1 MGSWFSN
8 LHIRRA
14 ENIEPSAVDSAL
26 TEMMTA
32 ANYLPA
38 ENAAEADAAVAI
50 LGTNSEWISVYSD
63 FFEFGE
69 PKQFQDIARPISERL
84 HTDVLG
90 IACFDSDFMFMNLI
104 NPEQKLDAFARIGG
118 GYGVKR
124 RSNFSAWKNKVT
136 DLDAFKRCAAEN
148 EYAFAE
154 EFLMDTAQ
162 YTGLNEELA
171 ISSYDTLGELELPV
185 QKRYLYFKLPDTV
198 ERVPPKLILHSAG
211 SSCTCTDGK
220 WTWVGVANVGGAS
233 RGLSVFFIGSYVEND
248 EISFSD
254 LYLET
259 GHEGTRTPFELKKVR
274 LIDGRLAYYY
284 NAPEYKIPKAV
295 KDGLSWMK
303 KFDEES
309 KREIKVVFT
318 LHGDERKMLDI
329 ILVVSP
335 DKNPEGQYACGLGR
349 LWLKKEIHRGIQ

>member
-8 LHIRRA
+8 LHIRRT

-32 ANYLPA
+32 ANYMPA
-38 ENAAEADAAVAI
+38 ETAAEADAAVAI
-50 LGTNSEWISVYSD
+50 LGTDSEWISVYSD

-104 NPEQKLDAFARIGG
+104 SPEQKLDAFARIGG

-124 RSNFSAWKNKVT
+124 RSNFNAWKNKVT
-136 DLDAFKRCAAEN
+136 DIDAFKRCAAEN

-198 ERVPPKLILHSAG
+198 ERVPPKLVFRSAG
-211 SSCTCTDGK
+211 SCGPCTDGK
-220 WTWVGVANVGGAS
+220 QKWVEVLNVGGAS
-233 RGLSVFFIGSYVEND
+233 RGLSVFFIGQYIEND

-254 LYLET
+254 LYLKT

-274 LIDGRLAYYY
+274 LIDARSAYYY
-284 NAPEYKIPKAV
+284 NAPEYKIPEAV

-309 KREIKVVFT
+309 KRVIRVVFT
-318 LHGDERKMLDI
+318 SHGDERKMHDI

-335 DKNPEGQYACGLGR
+335 DKNPEGQCG
-349 LWLKKEIHRGIQ
+349 WIHR

>member
-26 TEMMTA
+26 TEVMTA

-50 LGTNSEWISVYSD
+50 LGTDSEWISVYSD

-124 RSNFSAWKNKVT
+124 RSNFNAWKNKVT

-198 ERVPPKLILHSAG
+198 ERVPPKLILYMASG
-211 SSCTCTDGK
+211 ESCADGK
-220 WTWVGVANVGGAS
+220 LSMIYVLNVGGAS

-274 LIDGRLAYYY
+274 LIDGRSAYYY
-284 NAPEYKIPKAV
+284 NAPEYKIPEAV
-295 KDGLSWMK
+295 KGGLSWMK
-303 KFDEES
+303 KFKEES

-318 LHGDERKMLDI
+318 PHGENEKLLDI

-335 DKNPEGQYACGLGR
+335 DGNPEGQCGWIYR
-349 LWLKKEIHRGIQ
+349 

>member
-8 LHIRRA
+8 LHIRRT
-14 ENIEPSAVDSAL
+14 ENIEPSAVDLAL

-50 LGTNSEWISVYSD
+50 LGTDSEWISVYSD
-63 FFEFGE
+63 CFEFGE
-69 PKQFQDIARPISERL
+69 PKLFQDIARPISERL

-90 IACFDSDFMFMNLI
+90 IACFDSDFVFMNLI

-124 RSNFSAWKNKVT
+124 RSNFNAWKNNVT
-136 DLDAFKRCAAEN
+136 DIDAFKRCAAEN

-171 ISSYDTLGELELPV
+171 ISSYDTIGELELPA

-198 ERVPPKLILHSAG
+198 ERVPPKLILYMASGG
-211 SSCTCTDGK
+211 SCADGK
-220 WTWVGVANVGGAS
+220 QSMIYVLNVGGAS
-233 RGLSVFFIGSYVEND
+233 RGLSVFFIGQYIEND

-259 GHEGTRTPFELKKVR
+259 VHEGTRTPFELKKVR
-274 LIDGRLAYYY
+274 LIDGRSAYYY
-284 NAPEYKIPKAV
+284 NAPEYKIPEAV

-303 KFDEES
+303 KFKEES

-318 LHGDERKMLDI
+318 PHGENEKLLDI

-335 DKNPEGQYACGLGR
+335 DKNPEGQCGWIYR
-349 LWLKKEIHRGIQ
+349 

>member
-50 LGTNSEWISVYSD
+50 LGTDSEWISVYSD

-90 IACFDSDFMFMNLI
+90 IACFDSDSMFMNLI

-124 RSNFSAWKNKVT
+124 RSNFNAWKNKVT

-198 ERVPPKLILHSAG
+198 EQVPPKLVFRSAG
-211 SSCTCTDGK
+211 SRGPCTDGK
-220 WTWVGVANVGGAS
+220 QTWVEVLNIGGAS
-233 RGLSVFFIGSYVEND
+233 RGLSVFFIGQYIEND

-259 GHEGTRTPFELKKVR
+259 GYRGTRTPFELKKVR

-309 KREIKVVFT
+309 KRVIRVAFT
-318 LHGDERKMLDI
+318 SHGDERRRRDTI
-329 ILVVSP
+329 IVVSP
-335 DKNPEGQYACGLGR
+335 DGNPEGQCAWIYR
-349 LWLKKEIHRGIQ
+349 

>member
-1 MGSWFSN
+1 
-8 LHIRRA
+8 
-14 ENIEPSAVDSAL
+14 
-26 TEMMTA
+26 
-32 ANYLPA
+32 
-38 ENAAEADAAVAI
+38 
-50 LGTNSEWISVYSD
+50 
-63 FFEFGE
+63 
-69 PKQFQDIARPISERL
+69 
-84 HTDVLG
+84 
-90 IACFDSDFMFMNLI
+90 MFMNLI

-124 RSNFSAWKNKVT
+124 RSNFNAWKNKVT

-148 EYAFAE
+148 EYAFDE

-198 ERVPPKLILHSAG
+198 EQVPPKLVFRSAG
-211 SSCTCTDGK
+211 SRGPCTDGK
-220 WTWVGVANVGGAS
+220 QTWVEVLNIGGAS
-233 RGLSVFFIGSYVEND
+233 RGLSVFFIGQYIEND

-259 GHEGTRTPFELKKVR
+259 GYRGTRTPFELKKVR

-309 KREIKVVFT
+309 KRVIRVAFT
-318 LHGDERKMLDI
+318 SHGDERRRRDTI
-329 ILVVSP
+329 IVVSP
-335 DKNPEGQYACGLGR
+335 DGNPEGQCAWIYR
-349 LWLKKEIHRGIQ
+349 

>member
-50 LGTNSEWISVYSD
+50 LGTDSEWISVYSD

-124 RSNFSAWKNKVT
+124 RSNFNAWKNKVT
-136 DLDAFKRCAAEN
+136 DLDAFKCCAAEN

-171 ISSYDTLGELELPV
+171 ISSYDTLDKLELPV

-198 ERVPPKLILHSAG
+198 ERVPPKLILYMASG
-211 SSCTCTDGK
+211 ESCADGK
-220 WTWVGVANVGGAS
+220 RSMIYVLNVGGAS

-259 GHEGTRTPFELKKVR
+259 GYRGTRTPFELKKVR
-274 LIDGRLAYYY
+274 LIDGRSAYYY
-284 NAPEYKIPKAV
+284 NAPEYKIPEAV
-295 KDGLSWMK
+295 KGGLSWMK
-303 KFDEES
+303 KFKEES

-318 LHGDERKMLDI
+318 PHGENEKLLDI

-335 DKNPEGQYACGLGR
+335 DGNPEGQCGWIYR
-349 LWLKKEIHRGIQ
+349 

>member
-8 LHIRRA
+8 LHIRRT

-38 ENAAEADAAVAI
+38 ATAADADAAVAI
-50 LGTNSEWISVYSD
+50 LGTDSEWISVYSD

-69 PKQFQDIARPISERL
+69 PQQFQNIARPISERL

-104 NPEQKLDAFARIGG
+104 NPEEKLDAFARIGG

-124 RSNFSAWKNKVT
+124 RSNFNAWKNKVT
-136 DLDAFKRCAAEN
+136 DIDAFKRCAAEN

-198 ERVPPKLILHSAG
+198 ERVPPKLVLNMASG
-211 SSCTCTDGK
+211 ESCADGK
-220 WTWVGVANVGGAS
+220 RSFISVLNVGGAS
-233 RGLSVFFIGSYVEND
+233 RGLSVFLISQYIEND

-259 GHEGTRTPFELKKVR
+259 GYLGTRTPFDLKKVR
-274 LIDGRLAYYY
+274 LTDGRLAYYY
-284 NAPEYKIPKAV
+284 NAPEYKIPEAV

-309 KREIKVVFT
+309 KRVIRVVFT
-318 LHGDERKMLDI
+318 PHGENRKLPDI

-335 DKNPEGQYACGLGR
+335 DKNPEGQCGWIYR
-349 LWLKKEIHRGIQ
+349 

>member
-50 LGTNSEWISVYSD
+50 LGTDSEWISVYSD

-104 NPEQKLDAFARIGG
+104 NTEQKLDAFARIGG

-124 RSNFSAWKNKVT
+124 RSNFNAWKNKVT

-198 ERVPPKLILHSAG
+198 EQVPPKLVFRSAG
-211 SSCTCTDGK
+211 SRGPCTDGK
-220 WTWVGVANVGGAS
+220 QTWVEVLNIGGAS
-233 RGLSVFFIGSYVEND
+233 RGLSVFFIGQYIEND

-259 GHEGTRTPFELKKVR
+259 GYRGTRTPFELKKVR

-309 KREIKVVFT
+309 KRVIRVAFT
-318 LHGDERKMLDI
+318 SHGDERRRRDTI
-329 ILVVSP
+329 IVVSP
-335 DKNPEGQYACGLGR
+335 DGNPEGQCAWIYR
-349 LWLKKEIHRGIQ
+349 